1 VLGEGEA
8 YDSPRAKAQAGP
20 GAAIVLHDLVE
31 RPLHGSSGHAL
42 APEIAARVEAFR
54 PIYEAYQPP
63 DARYLSAHRGHLMIL
78 RPEEEQLIDAELIRR
93 VTLTGTV
100 PELRERLRSL
110 RAAGFT
116 QFITHIRYGQ
126 PGMVEDWAEVIAG
139 V

>member
-1 VLGEGEA
+1 MPHRPYVI
-8 YDSPRAKAQAGP
+8 DQMISAKA
-20 GAAIVLHDLVE
+20 
-31 RPLHGSSGHAL
+31 
-42 APEIAARVEAFR
+42 IAARVEAFR

-100 PELRERLRSL
+100 PELRERLRRL

-126 PGMVEDWAEVIAG
+126 PQMLEDWAEVIAG